1 VRIRPIVT
9 LVAAC
14 AAVIAGSSTA
24 ALAQTA
30 PNAPTGGFGASPA
43 HPDPADLA
51 TRAYFKPVLSPGGT
65 ATDELEVTSSSD
77 SPRQLLIYPVDGLT
91 GQTSG
96 AVYANRDNRAKKAGT
111 WVTSSISALSL
122 PPHGDQLV
130 PFTVHAPA
138 DATPGDHLAGLA
150 VEDANPGHSAGQFSV
165 TEVFRT
171 VVGVDITVPGPAE
184 PSLHLGA
191 LGLKALP
198 GTGVAALSVHI
209 GDNGRKL
216 IKPLLRVS
224 MRGPNGYRRTVTR
237 NLDTILPG
245 DTIAYPF
252 LWPDG
257 LARGSYHVVVRASGA
272 PASVTA
278 AATLRLGAP
287 LRGTSGRSAPSSS
300 GIPLL
305 LIVLTVIGPIAIGVG
320 LWLLRRHRDRALAQ
334 RLARRRQWL
343 AAARRNQPF
352 PDDAVA
358 WSAEDPFAPARA
370 LGGAD
375 KDLDLPVR

>member
-1 VRIRPIVT
+1 MRIRSIII
-9 LVAAC
+9 LVVAC
-14 AAVIAGSSTA
+14 AAVLAGTSA
-24 ALAQTA
+24 AAVAQT
-30 PNAPTGGFGASPA
+30 APTGGFGAAPA

-51 TRAYFKPVLSPGGT
+51 TRAYFKPVLSAGGT
-65 ATDELEVTSSSD
+65 TTDELEVSSSSD
-77 SPRQLLIYPVDGLT
+77 TPRQLLIYPVDGLT

-111 WVTSSISALSL
+111 WVTPSITALSL
-122 PPHGDQLV
+122 APHAQQLV
-130 PFTVHAPA
+130 PFTVRVPA
-138 DATPGDHLAGLA
+138 DASPGDHLAGLA
-150 VEDANPGHSAGQFSV
+150 VEDANPTRSPGQFSV

-184 PSLHLGA
+184 PSLRLGA

-198 GTGVAALSVHI
+198 GTSVAALSIHI

-216 IKPLLRVS
+216 IKPLLHVA

-257 LARGSYHVVVRASGA
+257 LGRGSYHVVVRASGA

-287 LRGTSGRSAPSSS
+287 LRGTSGRNAPSSS
-300 GIPLL
+300 GLPIL
-305 LIVLTVIGPIAIGVG
+305 LIVLAVVGPVAVGVG
-320 LWLLRRHRDRALAQ
+320 VWLLRRHRDRALAL
-334 RLARRRQWL
+334 RLARRRAWL
-343 AAARRNQPF
+343 AARRDQAVS
-352 PDDAVA
+352 DRSVA
-358 WSAEDPFAPARA
+358 WSVDDPFEPSRV
-370 LGGAD
+370 LSGPD